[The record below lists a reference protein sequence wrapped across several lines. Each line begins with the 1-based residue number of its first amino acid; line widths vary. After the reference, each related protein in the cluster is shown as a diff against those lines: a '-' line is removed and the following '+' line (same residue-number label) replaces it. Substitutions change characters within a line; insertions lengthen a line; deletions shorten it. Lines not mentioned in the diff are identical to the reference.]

1 MMRPIRKAGGHVLA
15 GLIALGLVL
24 MTITATSWAQSE
36 RTGSGG
42 DDGLFAAYKKEFAYL
57 EAQKKA
63 LEGRLEKLDKRE
75 RSQVG
80 GAKHELDALQGRL
93 LSLQTEADRLQETLK
108 EVERNADRMGEG
120 GEAVATTVEQ
130 ANATFEKWN
139 RKVEIPEVDGK
150 KQYAKAVTALFGTG
164 TDLLDEHQSVRSKQG
179 EFFLPDGTK
188 TKGQIVM
195 VGNVAAYGVS
205 DKAAG
210 ALAPAGDGRLKL
222 WKKDASKSAR
232 AIANGEQPGVMK
244 AFLFE
249 SLDKAIEEQKEKTWL
264 DIVNSG
270 GVIAWVIVGLGILG
284 LLLVLGRVLIL
295 WRAGANTR
303 GLVSEVGKMVVA
315 GDLHGARH
323 HVENASGSTARV
335 LARTLSHID
344 VDPSKFDREELED
357 VVAESILH
365 ELPTLERFGSA
376 ILVFAAVAPLLG
388 LLGTVTGM
396 ISTFDIITEFGTGD
410 PKLLSGGISEALVT
424 TQLGL
429 IVAIPLLLIGNV
441 LKGWAGNITTYMER
455 GALRLMN
462 LARLEREDAA
472 GKGEGKGEGEKPK
485 FEKVEMPEATEYLG
499 AV

>member
-1 MMRPIRKAGGHVLA
+1 LA

-24 MTITATSWAQSE
+24 MTITATSWAHPHEDES
-36 RTGSGG
+36 
-42 DDGLFAAYKKEFAYL
+42 LFAAYKKEFAYL

-63 LEGRLEKLDKRE
+63 LEERLQKLEKRE
-75 RSQVG
+75 RAQVG
-80 GAKHELDALQGRL
+80 GAKGELDALQGRL
-93 LSLQTEADRLQETLK
+93 LSLQTEADRLSDTLA
-108 EVERNADRMGEG
+108 EVERNADGMGEG

-139 RKVEIPEVDGK
+139 RKVDIPEADGK
-150 KQYAKAVTALFGTG
+150 KEYAKAVSALFDTG
-164 TDLLDEHQSVRSKQG
+164 TELLEEHSSVRSKQG

-188 TKGQIVM
+188 TEGQIVM
-195 VGNVAAYGVS
+195 VGNVAAYGVA

-210 ALAPAGDGRLKL
+210 ALAPAGNGRLKL

-232 AIANGEQPGVMK
+232 ALANGEHPGVVQ

-249 SLDKAIEEQKEKTWL
+249 SLEKAVEEQKEKTWL

-270 GVIAWVIVGLGILG
+270 GVIAWVIVGLGLLG
-284 LLLVLGRVLIL
+284 LLLVVGRVFIL

-303 GLVSEVGKMVVA
+303 GLIAQAGKLVVA
-315 GDLHGARH
+315 GDVVGAKTLC
-323 HVENASGSTARV
+323 ENANGAAARV
-335 LARTLSHID
+335 LTRTLSHLD
-344 VDPSKFDREELED
+344 VDPAKCDREELED

-441 LKGWAGNITTYMER
+441 LKGWAGNITTHMER

-462 LARLEREDAA
+462 LARLERQ
-472 GKGEGKGEGEKPK
+472 GEPDSEGEKPK
-485 FEKVEMPEATEYLG
+485 LEEVEMPEATEYLG

>member
-1 MMRPIRKAGGHVLA
+1 MMRPVQNIARHAVT

-24 MTITATSWAQSE
+24 TTVTATSWADPHA
-36 RTGSGG
+36 
-42 DDGLFAAYKKEFAYL
+42 DDSLFAAYKKEFAYL
-57 EAQKKA
+57 EAQKQA
-63 LEGRLEKLDKRE
+63 LEERLAKLERRE

-80 GAKHELDALQGRL
+80 AAQGELDGLQGRL
-93 LSLQTEADRLQETLK
+93 LSLQTEADRLQETLAD
-108 EVERNADRMGEG
+108 VERNADQMGEG
-120 GEAVATTVEQ
+120 GEVVATTVEQ
-130 ANATFEKWN
+130 ANATFEKWD
-139 RKVEIPEVDGK
+139 RKVEVPEKDGK
-150 KQYAKAVTALFGTG
+150 PRYAEAVTALFDTG
-164 TDLLDEHQSVRSKQG
+164 TELLAEHQSVRSKQG
-179 EFFLPDGTK
+179 EFFLPDGAK
-188 TKGQIVM
+188 TKGEIVM
-195 VGNVAAYGVS
+195 VGNVAAYGVAK
-205 DKAAG
+205 DAAG
-210 ALAPAGDGRLKL
+210 ALAPAGNGRLKL
-222 WKKDASKSAR
+222 WKKDASASAR
-232 AIANGEQPGVMK
+232 AVAKGEQPGVLE

-249 SLDKAIEEQKEKTWL
+249 SLEKAVEEQREKTWL

-303 GLVSEVGKMVVA
+303 GLIAQVGKMVVA
-315 GDLHGARH
+315 GDVDGARKRC
-323 HVENASGSTARV
+323 EEANGSAARV
-335 LARTLSHID
+335 LSRTLSHID
-344 VDPSKFDREELED
+344 VDREELED

-441 LKGWAGNITTYMER
+441 LKGWAGNITTHMER

-462 LARLEREDAA
+462 LARLERQSAEV
-472 GKGEGKGEGEKPK
+472 GEGDKRGLEE
-485 FEKVEMPEATEYLG
+485 VEMPEATEATKYLG